1 MWAYKRFLKY
11 AEIWTSSD
19 RESKTVPSSFR
30 QFDLAHLDT
39 FPDICGENV
48 KPQVIE
54 NYDGEDVPLGNSGVV
69 LKVAE
74 YPHLRK
80 MKGDTLIT
88 TDGTTLLGADDK
100 AGIAEIMTALEYV
113 ISKEVPHGPLSVA
126 FVPDEKIGNGTDH
139 FNVERFGAQYA
150 YTVDGWEAGEIIYEN
165 FNAARVTVHIHG
177 KETHT
182 GRARGRMVNAQLV
195 GMEMNQMLPP
205 EEIPSMTEGRQGF
218 YHLTH
223 SGGDVVNAVYVYAVR
238 DHDDERFEKRIDTL
252 KEIGRRMNEK
262 YGEGTVTISVKEEY
276 RNMKS
281 RILPCFHLVDSASKA
296 CEMAGIIPQIC
307 PARGGTVGSRLS
319 FMGLPSPIIGAGGYA
334 YHGVTEHIT
343 AEAMEAVARILVGI
357 IRLYS
362 DK

>member
-113 ISKEVPHGPLSVA
+113 ISKEVPHGTLSVA
-126 FVPDEKIGNGTDH
+126 FVPDEEIGNGTDH

-182 GRARGRMVNAQLV
+182 G
-195 GMEMNQMLPP
+195 
-205 EEIPSMTEGRQGF
+205 
-218 YHLTH
+218 
-223 SGGDVVNAVYVYAVR
+223 
-238 DHDDERFEKRIDTL
+238 
-252 KEIGRRMNEK
+252 
-262 YGEGTVTISVKEEY
+262 
-276 RNMKS
+276 
-281 RILPCFHLVDSASKA
+281 
-296 CEMAGIIPQIC
+296 
-307 PARGGTVGSRLS
+307 
-319 FMGLPSPIIGAGGYA
+319 
-334 YHGVTEHIT
+334 
-343 AEAMEAVARILVGI
+343 
-357 IRLYS
+357 
-362 DK
+362 